1 VRVFN
6 LTDVPTPTLV
16 GCGLVNTAV
25 QVGGRS
31 IPPGGSENVEKLS
44 ADDQRFLRC
53 GAISI
58 DEPPPAYRAARAVR
72 PAPIVPDT
80 LVEVEVKAE
89 EETTEEETTEEP
101 EPEEETEE
109 EASEPAPEKR
119 SRRGYRGRKKG

>member
-1 VRVFN
+1 MRVFN

-53 GAISI
+53 GAISVG
-58 DEPPPAYRAARAVR
+58 EPPPAYRAARAVR
-72 PAPIVPDT
+72 PAPAVPDT
-80 LVEVEVKAE
+80 LVEVEVKVE
-89 EETTEEETTEEP
+89 EEKVEEVKEEP
-101 EPEEETEE
+101 EDVHDGM
-109 EASEPAPEKR
+109 ASPPRPA
-119 SRRGYRGRKKG
+119 RRGKRKRG